1 LFFEVILEPQAK
13 DPRTSLRISTTRGVP
28 HPYALFADGW
38 GTMTAADLYP
48 QNISALTC
56 TRSASQA
63 SPTPMTPHTQTPTL
77 HAGSLLGEATAAIL
91 LLHGRGGSAEDI
103 LALGQALQPAPSVA
117 LLAPQATNS
126 TWYPQSFLAPRDQNE
141 PYLTAALARIAAELD
156 QITSA
161 GIPTS
166 RIVIAGFSQGACLA
180 TEFVATHP
188 ARYAALIA
196 FTGGLIG
203 PPGSDL
209 SHVGDLAGTPAL
221 LLGGD
226 PDPHVPWARME
237 DSARIL
243 TAMGAQVTTRRY
255 PGKPHSVSGEELQIA
270 RQLVATAFA

>member
-1 LFFEVILEPQAK
+1 
-13 DPRTSLRISTTRGVP
+13 
-28 HPYALFADGW
+28 
-38 GTMTAADLYP
+38 
-48 QNISALTC
+48 
-56 TRSASQA
+56 
-63 SPTPMTPHTQTPTL
+63 MTPHTATPTL
-77 HAGSLLGEATAAIL
+77 HAGSPLTAATGALI

-103 LALGQALQPAPSVA
+103 LALGQALQPAPGIA

-126 TWYPQSFLAPRDQNE
+126 TWYPQSFLAPREHNE
-141 PYLTAALARIAAELD
+141 PYLTAALTRIAAELA
-156 QITSA
+156 QLTAA
-161 GIPTS
+161 GVPTG
-166 RIVIAGFSQGACLA
+166 RILIAGFSQGACLA

-203 PPGSDL
+203 PPGADL
-209 SHVGDLAGTPAL
+209 THVGSLAGTPAL

-243 TAMGAQVTTRRY
+243 TAMGAQVTTHRY
-255 PGKPHSVSGEELQIA
+255 PGKPHSVSGEELQLA